1 MRSERE
7 KGGDSA
13 PGDSK
18 GRSPWRAFG
27 DFPRDGKVT
36 RVQGGA
42 PATGRRDYRPAK
54 AISKERNKKERR
66 ITMQV
71 ELQTIKEQ
79 VTLVANRLLEVANL
93 RAGDVF
99 VLGCSSSEICGGQ
112 IGKASSAEVG
122 QTVIE
127 ALLPILKEKGLYLAV
142 QGCEHINRA
151 LVIERAAA
159 EKYGFEIVTVK
170 PALHAGGAC
179 SVAAYER
186 FDDPVMVEHVVARA
200 GIDIGDTFIGQHI
213 KHVQI
218 PVRVGITEI
227 GGAHVTCVRSRPKLI
242 GGPRAQY
249 PD

>member
-1 MRSERE
+1 
-7 KGGDSA
+7 
-13 PGDSK
+13 
-18 GRSPWRAFG
+18 
-27 DFPRDGKVT
+27 
-36 RVQGGA
+36 
-42 PATGRRDYRPAK
+42 
-54 AISKERNKKERR
+54 
-66 ITMQV
+66 MQV

-200 GIDIGDTFIGQHI
+200 GIRTNF
-213 KHVQI
+213 
-218 PVRVGITEI
+218 
-227 GGAHVTCVRSRPKLI
+227 CCLI
-242 GGPRAQY
+242 GKALPLRESLPAFWEKPVCKPATCPGKEAVSDCLPF
-249 PD
+249 

>member
-1 MRSERE
+1 
-7 KGGDSA
+7 
-13 PGDSK
+13 
-18 GRSPWRAFG
+18 
-27 DFPRDGKVT
+27 
-36 RVQGGA
+36 
-42 PATGRRDYRPAK
+42 
-54 AISKERNKKERR
+54 
-66 ITMQV
+66 MQV

-93 RAGDVF
+93 REGDVF

-170 PALHAGGAC
+170 PAAPARWRPMNGLTTRSWSSMWWPRPASISATPLSASTSNMCRFRCGWASPRSAGRTSPAC
-179 SVAAYER
+179 AA
-186 FDDPVMVEHVVARA
+186 
-200 GIDIGDTFIGQHI
+200 
-213 KHVQI
+213 VQ
-218 PVRVGITEI
+218 
-227 GGAHVTCVRSRPKLI
+227 S
-242 GGPRAQY
+242 
-249 PD
+249 

>member
-1 MRSERE
+1 MELNLNEIRE
-7 KGGDSA
+7 QAAEAARLLLASAAPA
-13 PGDSK
+13 PG
-18 GRSPWRAFG
+18 ALC
-27 DFPRDGKVT
+27 V
-36 RVQGGA
+36 
-42 PATGRRDYRPAK
+42 
-54 AISKERNKKERR
+54 I
-66 ITMQV
+66 
-71 ELQTIKEQ
+71 
-79 VTLVANRLLEVANL
+79 
-93 RAGDVF
+93 
-99 VLGCSSSEICGGQ
+99 GCSTSEIAGER
-112 IGKASSAEVG
+112 IGSASNADVARAVMDG
-122 QTVIE
+122 
-127 ALLPILKEKGLYLAV
+127 LLPVLKAAGVCVAV

-186 FDDPVMVEHVVARA
+186 FDDPVMVEHVVAKA

>member
-1 MRSERE
+1 
-7 KGGDSA
+7 
-13 PGDSK
+13 
-18 GRSPWRAFG
+18 
-27 DFPRDGKVT
+27 
-36 RVQGGA
+36 
-42 PATGRRDYRPAK
+42 
-54 AISKERNKKERR
+54 
-66 ITMQV
+66 MQV

-93 RAGDVF
+93 REGDVF

-249 PD
+249 PDEFCCLIGKALPLRESLPAFWEKPGCKPGACPCKEAAVDCLPFWGRCNIMKGRK

>member
-1 MRSERE
+1 
-7 KGGDSA
+7 
-13 PGDSK
+13 
-18 GRSPWRAFG
+18 
-27 DFPRDGKVT
+27 
-36 RVQGGA
+36 
-42 PATGRRDYRPAK
+42 
-54 AISKERNKKERR
+54 
-66 ITMQV
+66 MQV

-79 VTLVANRLLEVANL
+79 VALVANRLLEVANL
-93 RAGDVF
+93 REGDVF

-122 QTVIE
+122 
-127 ALLPILKEKGLYLAV
+127 
-142 QGCEHINRA
+142 HRA

-227 GGAHVTCVRSRPKLI
+227 GGAHLTCVRSRPKLI

>member
-1 MRSERE
+1 
-7 KGGDSA
+7 
-13 PGDSK
+13 
-18 GRSPWRAFG
+18 
-27 DFPRDGKVT
+27 
-36 RVQGGA
+36 
-42 PATGRRDYRPAK
+42 
-54 AISKERNKKERR
+54 
-66 ITMQV
+66 MQV

-93 RAGDVF
+93 REGDVF

-200 GIDIGDTFIGQHI
+200 DIDIGDTFIGQHI

>member
-1 MRSERE
+1 
-7 KGGDSA
+7 
-13 PGDSK
+13 
-18 GRSPWRAFG
+18 
-27 DFPRDGKVT
+27 
-36 RVQGGA
+36 
-42 PATGRRDYRPAK
+42 
-54 AISKERNKKERR
+54 
-66 ITMQV
+66 MQV

-93 RAGDVF
+93 REGDVF

-170 PALHAGGAC
+170 PALHAGPNSC
-179 SVAAYER
+179 E
-186 FDDPVMVEHVVARA
+186 
-200 GIDIGDTFIGQHI
+200 
-213 KHVQI
+213 
-218 PVRVGITEI
+218 
-227 GGAHVTCVRSRPKLI
+227 
-242 GGPRAQY
+242 
-249 PD
+249 